1 MELICAVDLLD
12 GGAVR
17 LEQGDYERRVAQGL
31 DPLELV
37 EGWVGDGARRIHIID
52 LEGARR
58 RAPAQLPLVARIVD
72 QVRRGDAAVRVE
84 LGGGL
89 RTVAD
94 VAAAFEV
101 GVDDA
106 ILGSAAI
113 AEPGFL
119 EACARQW
126 PQRIFASLDLRDGQL
141 AVEAWTQR
149 AGAAP
154 IAVARRLADEGAARL
169 LITDASRDGTL
180 AGPNV
185 ALLSGMRAA
194 LRSVPLVAAGGVA
207 SVEDLLALKSAGI
220 DGAIV
225 GLALLTGQVHVREAL
240 TALEAAA

>member
-17 LEQGDYERRVAQGL
+17 LEQGDYDRPVARGL

-37 EGWVGDGARRIHIID
+37 EGWVRDGARRIHVID

-58 RAPAQLPLVARIVD
+58 GAPTQLSLVARIVER
-72 QVRRGDAAVRVE
+72 VRRGDAAVRVE
-84 LGGGL
+84 MGGGL

-94 VAAAFEV
+94 VAAAFDA

-119 EACARQW
+119 EACAGQW
-126 PQRIFASLDLRDGQL
+126 PERIFASLDLRDGQL
-141 AVEAWTQR
+141 AVEGWTQR

-185 ALLSGMRAA
+185 ALLAGMRAA

-207 SVEDLLALKSAGI
+207 SVDDLLALQAAGI

-225 GLALLTGQVHVREAL
+225 GLALLTGQVSVRGAL
-240 TALEAAA
+240 AALGSTA

>member
-17 LEQGDYERRVAQGL
+17 LEQGDYERPVAQGL

-37 EGWVGDGARRIHIID
+37 EGWVRDGARRIHVID

-58 RAPAQLPLVARIVD
+58 GAPAQLSLVARIVER
-72 QVRRGDAAVRVE
+72 VRRGDAAVRVE

-89 RTVAD
+89 RTIAD
-94 VAAAFEV
+94 AAAAFDI
-101 GVDDA
+101 GIDDA

-113 AEPGFL
+113 AQPGFL
-119 EACARQW
+119 EACAGQW
-126 PQRIFASLDLRDGQL
+126 PGRIFASLDLRDGQL
-141 AVEAWTQR
+141 AVEGWTQR
-149 AGAAP
+149 AGSAP

-185 ALLSGMRAA
+185 ALLAGMRAA
-194 LRSVPLVAAGGVA
+194 LRSVPLVAAGGIA
-207 SVEDLLALKSAGI
+207 SIDDLLALKATGI

-225 GLALLTGQVHVREAL
+225 GLALLTGQVSVREAL
-240 TALEAAA
+240 AALESAA

>member
-17 LEQGDYERRVAQGL
+17 LEQGDYERRVAEGL

-37 EGWVGDGARRIHIID
+37 EGWVRDGARRIHIID

-58 RAPAQLPLVARIVD
+58 RAPVQLPLVARIVD
-72 QVRRGDAAVRVE
+72 HLRRGAAEVRVE

-94 VAAAFEV
+94 VAAAFAV

-126 PQRIFASLDLRDGQL
+126 PGRIFASLDLRDGQL
-141 AVEAWTQR
+141 AVEGWTER
-149 AGAAP
+149 AESAP
-154 IAVARRLADEGAARL
+154 IAVARRLAGEGAARL
-169 LITDASRDGTL
+169 LVTDAARDGTL
-180 AGPNV
+180 TGPNV
-185 ALLSGMRAA
+185 ALLAGMRAA

-207 SVEDLLALKSAGI
+207 SVDDLLALEAAGI

-225 GLALLTGQVHVREAL
+225 GLALLTGQVDVREAL
-240 TALEAAA
+240 DALAAAT

>member
-17 LEQGDYERRVAQGL
+17 LEQGDYERRVAAGL
-31 DPLELV
+31 DPLVLV
-37 EGWVGDGARRIHIID
+37 EGWVRDGARRIHVID

-58 RAPAQLPLVARIVD
+58 GTPAQLPLVARIV
-72 QVRRGDAAVRVE
+72 AAARALDPGVSLE

-94 VAAAFEV
+94 VAAAFEA

-113 AEPGFL
+113 AVPGFL
-119 EACARQW
+119 ATCAARW
-126 PQRIFASLDLRDGQL
+126 PGHIFASLDLRGGEL
-141 AVEAWTQR
+141 AVEGWTQR
-149 AGAAP
+149 AADPP
-154 IAVARRLADEGAARL
+154 IAVARRLAAEGAARL
-169 LITDASRDGTL
+169 LVTDASRDGTL
-180 AGPNV
+180 GGPNV

-194 LRSVPLVAAGGVA
+194 LRRVPLVAAGGIA
-207 SVEDLLALKSAGI
+207 SIDDLRALDRVGV

-225 GLALLTGQVHVREAL
+225 GLALLTGSVKVAEAL
-240 TALEAAA
+240 AVLSAPA